1 MGPTAQALGSALP
14 QITRTVTCFNPTSGK
29 KFGNSFR
36 PCELLRRPS
45 AVHIRFLRQSVGR
58 RKPAIVVRC
67 ERNSGETEEKSSDED
82 KPFFLSADFW
92 LQVAIFL
99 FAAGFV
105 DAGFSGDWSR
115 IGVLTKE
122 TEGELQMAAIGVVP
136 LAGTLIWS
144 ISQRRKL

>member
-1 MGPTAQALGSALP
+1 M
-14 QITRTVTCFNPTSGK
+14 
-29 KFGNSFR
+29 
-36 PCELLRRPS
+36 
-45 AVHIRFLRQSVGR
+45 
-58 RKPAIVVRC
+58 VRC